1 MDYEVGTSTYRS
13 AVFFW
18 KTQAMSDS
26 PPPME
31 CRIHDLDDPRA
42 RRSNLL
48 AIATLKSSR
57 PVVSIAMSD
66 QIADDETTKDDRHQ
80 RLQRVMKGPDDPP
93 EEDTVR
99 LIREG
104 MTERDA
110 RAEGYI

>member
-1 MDYEVGTSTYRS
+1 MPNHCFNR
-13 AVFFW
+13 
-18 KTQAMSDS
+18 MS
-26 PPPME
+26 
-31 CRIHDLDDPRA
+31 
-42 RRSNLL
+42 N
-48 AIATLKSSR
+48 
-57 PVVSIAMSD
+57 
-66 QIADDETTKDDRHQ
+66 QIEADETTKDDTHPDRCMCEPCKADRHQ